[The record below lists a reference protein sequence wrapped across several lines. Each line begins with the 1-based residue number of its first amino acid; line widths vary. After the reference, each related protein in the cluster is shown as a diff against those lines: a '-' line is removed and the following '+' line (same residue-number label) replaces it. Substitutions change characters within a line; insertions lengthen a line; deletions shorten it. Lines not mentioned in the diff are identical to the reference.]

1 MRTLVLFWIL
11 LFMVMGLGGI
21 ENRLSEI
28 RDVLKTSQRQ

>member
-1 MRTLVLFWIL
+1 MRGLI
-11 LFMVMGLGGI
+11 LFMILIVLGAGLGGI